1 MPLRRS
7 DGPLY
12 ARWERGCEALSPKD
26 GLSRAPGAIRLDCT
40 YCNLDAETLDNSRLK
55 SCLRSVSFSIRNH
68 GCPPL
73 AMKQQVMEARSVAP
87 IDTAQLG
94 LSELNGWPLR
104 EISSQ
109 RPSWITAS
117 GSRHTLDRIYIL
129 EDRTVQVCATTAWAG
144 MPC

>member
-1 MPLRRS
+1 LPARS
-7 DGPLY
+7 SD
-12 ARWERGCEALSPKD
+12 E
-26 GLSRAPGAIRLDCT
+26 DCT
-40 YCNLDAETLDNSRLK
+40 YCTLDAETLDNSRLN
-55 SCLRSVSFSIRNH
+55 SCLRSVSFFIRNH

-73 AMKQQVMEARSVAP
+73 ADRKRRIETLRDETAGHGSEVCSAYRHKQFHHRARFVVN
-87 IDTAQLG
+87 TAQLG

-129 EDRTVQVCATTAWAG
+129 KDRTVQVCATTAWAG